1 MGDGGSANDP
11 SCNAQRDDT
20 LLGKLLRIDVDQSVN
35 TPPFYGIPPS
45 NPFAAPGLPLDE
57 IWAKGLRNPWW
68 FSFDRATG
76 DLYIA
81 GVYLYGDY
89 CFGWLF
95 GNGQM
100 LTPNVPQLTSF
111 GEDSSGEI
119 YLGTETGRLFRIVPP
134 ALLTT
139 TPTPTATVTPTPAR
153 TPPVL
158 PPRPRSTPR
167 VVTFPN

>member
-1 MGDGGSANDP
+1 M
-11 SCNAQRDDT
+11 
-20 LLGKLLRIDVDQSVN
+20 LR
-35 TPPFYGIPPS
+35 
-45 NPFAAPGLPLDE
+45 
-57 IWAKGLRNPWW
+57 
-68 FSFDRATG
+68 
-76 DLYIA
+76 
-81 GVYLYGDY
+81 
-89 CFGWLF
+89 
-95 GNGQM
+95 
-100 LTPNVPQLTSF
+100 PNVPQLTSF

-119 YLGTETGRLFRIVPP
+119 YLGTETGRLFQIVPP